1 MELINKEYVDFD
13 KPPRASKF
21 LQSFNLTTTVVFL
34 AQKTFLD
41 SEDQEI
47 LKESTIKFSLIES

>member
-1 MELINKEYVDFD
+1 MELINKKYVDFD
-13 KPPRASKF
+13 KQPRASKF